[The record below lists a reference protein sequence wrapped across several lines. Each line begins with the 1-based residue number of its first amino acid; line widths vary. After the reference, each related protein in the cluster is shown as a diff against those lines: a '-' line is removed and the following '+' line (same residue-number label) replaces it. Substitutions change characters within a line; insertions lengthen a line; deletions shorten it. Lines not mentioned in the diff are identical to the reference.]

1 MELIK
6 NNDTY
11 ELSETAIH
19 NALSK
24 LSWKLL
30 KKEMDRTHWHKNP
43 IEFLELVMRSDSL
56 INKREN
62 IDKKNK
68 RTVLFTELLA
78 HASLTLQKNDLDEL
92 KKKLSFFEITDNCFS
107 EILKFDGQL
116 SALKELQPETRLW
129 SVMNW
134 FVTDS
139 HYVQEKI
146 EEQFKSGKPILISSL
161 SVTGESGVPVDPSAY
176 HIQQVGALGS
186 AILMESYRCNWFDGD
201 GNVVIPDR
209 VQVSEDDIFKSGSI
223 LYNANIWALFD
234 DLQEQV
240 RFLGRDFTVRNKD
253 EYNSPPEEFKFGIE
267 FGKNTASKIL
277 DHIAGERNFTRETS
291 NYFSF
296 KKDNKLNKL
305 LDAIALITG
314 SQHLKEHHIASSSL
328 SVLLNYE
335 ISEDDTKYEGLNL
348 TEWIDGFCGL
358 KGFCAALHSAA
369 GSKKFLTAELIT
381 FSKESLI
388 QHLQSTGMEKEKS
401 TTFIEKITFHRKSR
415 DLFDTPLIKTSS
427 GFVVVS
433 DILLGSVIS
442 RSIASN
448 ILSRRGEFKPKGD
461 GLENRVKEIFNS
473 NGIEA
478 VSYNRKFPDP
488 EGEYEYDALA
498 LWENKL
504 FVFECK
510 NRWLCEGR
518 PVAIYNYSK
527 QARKDIYQVKR
538 LVAGL
543 KSHPEMINAAFG
555 RDVFYDE
562 IIPCVVGG
570 LPYAMPEQISGIYF
584 TDISIVSRFFSERHF
599 KVEYGDNERSDSIL
613 LYDQWES
620 DKPSV
625 TNFLKT
631 LARPVQVW
639 LALGATDFRTIET
652 AIGSTIHLK
661 TDLISSKLLDLNAY
675 KELISNF

>member
-1 MELIK
+1 MLEV
-6 NNDTY
+6 NDTY
-11 ELSETAIH
+11 ELSEKAIH

-30 KKEMDRTHWHKNP
+30 KKEMDKSLWHKNP
-43 IEFLELVMRSDSL
+43 IEFLELVMRTDSL
-56 INKREN
+56 VNKREN
-62 IDKKNK
+62 EDKKNK
-68 RTVLFTELLA
+68 RNVLFTELLA
-78 HASLTLQKNDLDEL
+78 YASLTLQKKDLNEL
-92 KKKLSFFEITDNCFS
+92 EKKLAFFAIADNCFS
-107 EILKFDGQL
+107 AILKFEGLL
-116 SALKELQPETRLW
+116 SALKDLQPETRLW

-134 FVTDS
+134 FIRDS
-139 HYVQEKI
+139 HYVQKKI
-146 EEQFKSGKPILISSL
+146 EDQFKSGKPVLFGSL
-161 SVTGESGVPVDPSAY
+161 SITGESGVPVDPSAY

-186 AILMESYRCNWFDGD
+186 AILMESYRCNWFDND
-201 GNVVIPDR
+201 GNVVIPDT

-240 RFLGRDFTVRNKD
+240 RYLGRDFIVRDKD
-253 EYNSPPEEFKFGIE
+253 EYENPPKELKFGIE
-267 FGKNTASKIL
+267 FGKNTTSKIL
-277 DHIAGERNFTRETS
+277 DHIAGQRNFTRETS
-291 NYFSF
+291 NFFS
-296 KKDNKLNKL
+296 KKNDHNLNKF
-305 LDAIALITG
+305 LDAVASITG
-314 SQHLKEHHIASSSL
+314 SQYLKEHNLASSSL

-335 ISEDDTKYEGLNL
+335 IAEDDTQYEGLNL

-358 KGFCAALHSAA
+358 RGFCTDLHSSAEKNKYL
-369 GSKKFLTAELIT
+369 SAELIT
-381 FSKESLI
+381 FSEEALI
-388 QHLQSTGMEKEKS
+388 QHLQSVGMQKEKS
-401 TTFIEKITFHRKSR
+401 ITFIKNATFHRKSR

-448 ILSRRGEFKPKGD
+448 ILSRKGEFKPKGA
-461 GLENRVKEIFNS
+461 GLENTVKEIFNS

-478 VSYNRKFPDP
+478 VNYKRKFPEP
-488 EGEYEYDALA
+488 EGEYEYDVLA

-527 QARKDIYQVKR
+527 QVRKDIKQVNR

-543 KSHPEMINAAFG
+543 KAHPEMVSSAFG
-555 RDVFYDE
+555 RAVSFDE

-584 TDISIVSRFFSERHF
+584 TDISIVSRFFSDRHF
-599 KVEYGDNERSDSIL
+599 KIEYGDSERSDSIL

-625 TNFLKT
+625 TNLLKT
-631 LARPVQVW
+631 LARPVQVT
-639 LALGATDFRTIET
+639 LALSATGFSTIET
-652 AIGSTIHLK
+652 PIGSSIYLK
-661 TDLISSKLLDLNAY
+661 SESILTKPLDLDAY
-675 KELISNF
+675 KELIRNI